1 MTKRVTLYLKTN
13 SGAKPYRT
21 CYFAMREYTRLM
33 KDFAQYQ
40 EHGKPAAGTYT
51 EEISSNDEQIV
62 AIAFG
67 DIAEIRTNQ

>member
-1 MTKRVTLYLKTN
+1 
-13 SGAKPYRT
+13 
-21 CYFAMREYTRLM
+21 M

-40 EHGKPAAGTYT
+40 QQGAPAQGTYS
-51 EEISSNDEQIV
+51 EEISGNDEQIV